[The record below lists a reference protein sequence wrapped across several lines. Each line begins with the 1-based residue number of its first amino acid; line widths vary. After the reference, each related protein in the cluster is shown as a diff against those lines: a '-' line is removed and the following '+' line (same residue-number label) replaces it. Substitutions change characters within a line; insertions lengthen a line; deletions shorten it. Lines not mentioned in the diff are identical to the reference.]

1 MDHAD
6 ARELL
11 EVAAVEP
18 GGLARLMA
26 GDTPEAAS
34 LAGHLA
40 GCAECTAEMAR
51 LRHAAGVLRGVV
63 RTTPPPELRERTL
76 ALVRA
81 VGRERAAGRT
91 AAEHIAAGAVAA
103 GAAAAPGGS
112 GTESAPPAA
121 PRRLQPVSGRRAP
134 LARVVGLAAA
144 VAVAILGTGLAIGVP
159 RDAAIA
165 DRDATI
171 QRQAE
176 AVKDLV
182 AVTVGTLR
190 VVGQPDA
197 RYVTLASTTGAQA
210 SGSLVFSKA
219 ARELVVTATGLTE
232 PGAGYEFRCWLEAG
246 GRRQL
251 VGKMFF
257 GGGLA
262 YWVGKVDA
270 LSAVPA
276 DASFGV
282 SLVDLGNPSG
292 AGQPFLTGRL

>member
-1 MDHAD
+1 MDHAE

-11 EVAAVEP
+11 EIAAVEP

-40 GCAECTAEMAR
+40 GCTDCTAVRAR
-51 LRHAAGVLRGVV
+51 LRPAAGIRRGVD
-63 RTTPPPELRERTL
+63 RTTPPPELRDRTL
-76 ALVRA
+76 ALVRG
-81 VGRERAAGRT
+81 VGRDRSGGRAAGV
-91 AAEHIAAGAVAA
+91 AVAA
-103 GAAAAPGGS
+103 GAAPQ
-112 GTESAPPAA
+112 PPAA
-121 PRRLQPVSGRRAP
+121 ARGLQSASGRRAS
-134 LARVVGLAAA
+134 LARVVGLAA
-144 VAVAILGTGLAIGVP
+144 VLAVAIVGTGLAIGVP

-171 QRQAE
+171 RRQAE

-197 RYVTLASTTGAQA
+197 RYVTLASATGAQA
-210 SGSLVFSKA
+210 SGSLVFSQA

-292 AGQPFLTGRL
+292 TGEPFLTGGL

>member
-1 MDHAD
+1 MDHAE

-11 EVAAVEP
+11 ELAAVEP

-34 LAGHLA
+34 LAAHLA

-51 LRHAAGVLRGVV
+51 LRHAAGILRGVV

-76 ALVRA
+76 ALVRG
-81 VGRERAAGRT
+81 VGRDRSGGRAAGV
-91 AAEHIAAGAVAA
+91 ALAAVAA
-103 GAAAAPGGS
+103 
-112 GTESAPPAA
+112 TQPPAA
-121 PRRLQPVSGRRAP
+121 PRGLQPASGRRAS
-134 LARVVGLAAA
+134 LARVVGLAA
-144 VAVAILGTGLAIGVP
+144 VLAVAIVGTGLAIGVP

-171 QRQAE
+171 RRQAE

-182 AVTVGTLR
+182 AMTVGTLR
-190 VVGQPDA
+190 VAGQADA
-197 RYVTLASTTGAQA
+197 RHVALASTTGAQA
-210 SGSLVFSKA
+210 SGSLVFSRTG
-219 ARELVVTATGLTE
+219 RELVITATGLME
-232 PGAGYEFRCWLEAG
+232 PDAGHEFRCWMEAD

-262 YWVGKVDA
+262 YWVGPVEA
-270 LSAVPA
+270 LSAAPA

-292 AGQPFLTGRL
+292 SGEPFLTGGL